1 LDGLA
6 DLPVEEHTLFSMR
19 SARTF
24 LDCGYTSC
32 VGAASAKQ
40 RLDLVIRNAIQA
52 GDIAGPRYLA
62 NGKEM
67 APNDGAL
74 IVGITEFIETPDEAR
89 KAVQRYAEEG
99 LDSIKLSMS
108 GEEITE
114 TLRAEDK
121 TIPDDIVAAAVDEAH
136 IHGLRV
142 CSHARSDESIVQCL
156 QYGVDI
162 IYHACEFETGAGF
175 LKLTCSFHLGRNNVC
190 LGTAER

>member
-1 LDGLA
+1 MG
-6 DLPVEEHTLFSMR
+6 VEEHTLFSMR

-32 VGAASAKQ
+32 LGAASAKH
-40 RLDLVIRNAIQA
+40 RIDSVIRNAIQA
-52 GDIAGPRYLA
+52 GDIPGPRFLA

-74 IVGITEFIETPDEAR
+74 VPGITEFIETPEEATETVAR
-89 KAVQRYAEEG
+89 FAKEG
-99 LDSIKLSMS
+99 IDQIKLSMS

-114 TLRAEDK
+114 HLRAEDK
-121 TIPDDIVAAAVDEAH
+121 TIPDNIVAAAVETAH
-136 IHGLRV
+136 AHGIRV

-162 IYHACEFETGAGF
+162 IYHACESAPARSSKGI
-175 LKLTCSFHLGRNNVC
+175 LPS
-190 LGTAER
+190 

>member
-1 LDGLA
+1 MG
-6 DLPVEEHTLFSMR
+6 VEEHTLFAMR

-40 RLDLVIRNAIQA
+40 RLDTVIRNSIRA
-52 GDIAGPRYLA
+52 GDIPGPRYLA

-67 APNDGAL
+67 APNGGAL
-74 IVGITEFIETPDEAR
+74 IPGITQFIETPQEAE
-89 KAVQRYAEEG
+89 KVIAEYAAQG
-99 LDSIKLSMS
+99 IDSIKLSMS

-114 TLRAEDK
+114 HLRAEDV
-121 TIPDDIVAAAVDEAH
+121 TIPDDIVAASVEAAH
-136 IHGLRV
+136 KHGMRV

-162 IYHACEFETGAGF
+162 VYHACG
-175 LKLTCSFHLGRNNVC
+175 SFSPRVRWLVWH
-190 LGTAER
+190 

>member
-1 LDGLA
+1 MG
-6 DLPVEEHTLFSMR
+6 VEEHTLFAMR

-40 RLDLVIRNAIQA
+40 RLDTVIRNAIQA
-52 GDIAGPRYLA
+52 GDIPGPRYLA

-74 IVGITEFIETPDEAR
+74 IPGITQFIETPEEAED
-89 KAVQRYAEEG
+89 VVAEFAAQG
-99 LDSIKLSMS
+99 IDQIKLSMS

-114 TLRAEDK
+114 HLRAEDA
-121 TIPDDIVAAAVDEAH
+121 TIPDNIVAAAVEAAH
-136 IHGLRV
+136 KHGMRV

-162 IYHACEFETGAGF
+162 IYHACELPTTLELTG
-175 LKLTCSFHLGRNNVC
+175 KLSFRTRRCTLWKSKKTVCSSHPH
-190 LGTAER
+190 

>member
-1 LDGLA
+1 
-6 DLPVEEHTLFSMR
+6 MR

-74 IVGITEFIETPDEAR
+74 IAGITEFIETPDEAR
-89 KAVQRYAEEG
+89 KAAARQFNVTP
-99 LDSIKLSMS
+99 K
-108 GEEITE
+108 
-114 TLRAEDK
+114 RAL
-121 TIPDDIVAAAVDEAH
+121 IP
-136 IHGLRV
+136 
-142 CSHARSDESIVQCL
+142 S
-156 QYGVDI
+156 
-162 IYHACEFETGAGF
+162 
-175 LKLTCSFHLGRNNVC
+175 N
-190 LGTAER
+190 